1 MGAYF
6 IKRNV
11 DEEAFKSKV
20 MYYLWS
26 EICKEEYK
34 TQNNF
39 FRYKVKDN
47 DQIIEKEFTF
57 NELYPD
63 GAKLLIGFMKYLK
76 VKPVEQTEE
85 DNEEESEDE

>member
-1 MGAYF
+1 MP
-6 IKRNV
+6 IS
-11 DEEAFKSKV
+11 SKG
-20 MYYLWS
+20 
-26 EICKEEYK
+26 IKEEYK

-39 FRYKVKDN
+39 FRYKVKEN

-76 VKPVEQTEE
+76 VKPVEQAEEE
-85 DNEEESEDE
+85 DEEEAEDE